1 MNTDKWIFSRIITEP
16 PFTILT
22 GGEMPSAHYTKGE
35 IIMNTTT
42 ITTFNNE
49 EFGNVR
55 TLTIEGEPWFVGKDI
70 AECLGYTNTKKA
82 IRDHIDNEDKI
93 MGEQNVTPSI
103 TDNLGRKQYP
113 TFINESGIY
122 SLILGSKLESAKK
135 FKRWVTSEVLPSLRK
150 TGTYTVVAAQPSATS
165 SIVVRP
171 TSDIELPKA
180 TNTWYLKNRKRL
192 RELCDLM
199 DIERRT
205 LYHLILTE
213 IGKTIDIEQ
222 SKSIYTRDHGF
233 PPEFIMDVVG
243 YFTKMQEI
251 ADEYLDRLLEKYES
265 LDSDNDEED
274 ESVW

>member
-1 MNTDKWIFSRIITEP
+1 
-16 PFTILT
+16 
-22 GGEMPSAHYTKGE
+22 
-35 IIMNTTT
+35 MNTTA

-55 TLTIEGEPWFVGKDI
+55 TLTIDGEPWFVGKDI
-70 AECLGYTNTKKA
+70 AECLGYSRSTKAVSDHVDEEDIDGIPIQDSIGRMQNTP
-82 IRDHIDNEDKI
+82 I
-93 MGEQNVTPSI
+93 
-103 TDNLGRKQYP
+103 
-113 TFINESGIY
+113 INESGVY
-122 SLILGSKLESAKK
+122 ALILSSKLESAKK

-150 TGTYTVVAAQPSATS
+150 TGTYTVVTTQPSATS
-165 SIVVRP
+165 SIVVQP

-180 TNTWYLKNRKRL
+180 TNTWYLKNRKRI

-265 LDSDNDEED
+265 LDSDDDEED
-274 ESVW
+274 ENVW

>member
-1 MNTDKWIFSRIITEP
+1 
-16 PFTILT
+16 
-22 GGEMPSAHYTKGE
+22 
-35 IIMNTTT
+35 MNTTA

-55 TLTIEGEPWFVGKDI
+55 TYMIKGEPWFIGKDI
-70 AECLGYTNTKKA
+70 ATILNYTNTSKA
-82 IRDHIDNEDKI
+82 IRDHVDNDDKLTERI
-93 MGEQNVTPSI
+93 VLSGQNREVI
-103 TDNLGRKQYP
+103 
-113 TFINESGIY
+113 FINESGFY
-122 SLILGSKLESAKK
+122 SLILSSKMPNAKK

-150 TGTYTVVAAQPSATS
+150 TGTYTVVTTQPSATS
-165 SIVVRP
+165 SIIVQP

-180 TNTWYLKNRKRL
+180 TNTWYLKNRKRI

-265 LDSDNDEED
+265 LDSDDDEED
-274 ESVW
+274 ENVW

>member
-1 MNTDKWIFSRIITEP
+1 
-16 PFTILT
+16 
-22 GGEMPSAHYTKGE
+22 
-35 IIMNTTT
+35 MNTTV

-49 EFGNVR
+49 EFCNVR
-55 TLTIEGEPWFVGKDI
+55 TLTIDGDPWFVGKDI
-70 AECLGYTNTKKA
+70 AECLGYSNTKDALRKHV
-82 IRDHIDNEDKI
+82 DSEDKI
-93 MGEQNVTPSI
+93 MGSQNATPSI
-103 TDNLGRKQYP
+103 TDNLGRKQFP
-113 TFINESGIY
+113 TFINESGVY

-150 TGTYTVVAAQPSATS
+150 TGTYTVVTAQPSVTS
-165 SIVVRP
+165 SIIVQS

-180 TNTWYLKNRKRL
+180 TNTWYLKNRKRI

-265 LDSDNDEED
+265 LDSDNDEKD

>member
-1 MNTDKWIFSRIITEP
+1 
-16 PFTILT
+16 
-22 GGEMPSAHYTKGE
+22 
-35 IIMNTTT
+35 MNTTA

-55 TLTIEGEPWFVGKDI
+55 TLTIDGEPWFVGKDI
-70 AECLGYTNTKKA
+70 AECLGYSRSTKAVSDHVDEEDIDGIPIQDSIGRMQNTP
-82 IRDHIDNEDKI
+82 I
-93 MGEQNVTPSI
+93 
-103 TDNLGRKQYP
+103 
-113 TFINESGIY
+113 INESGVY
-122 SLILGSKLESAKK
+122 ALILSSKLESAKK

-165 SIVVRP
+165 SIVVQP

-180 TNTWYLKNRKRL
+180 TNTWYLKNRKRI

-199 DIERRT
+199 DIECRT

-265 LDSDNDEED
+265 LDSDDDEED
-274 ESVW
+274 ENVW

>member
-1 MNTDKWIFSRIITEP
+1 
-16 PFTILT
+16 
-22 GGEMPSAHYTKGE
+22 
-35 IIMNTTT
+35 MNTTAIT
-42 ITTFNNE
+42 IFNNE

-55 TLTIEGEPWFVGKDI
+55 TLTINGEAWFVGKDI
-70 AECLGYTNTKKA
+70 AECLGYSRSTKAVSDHVDDEDIDGIPIQDSIGRMQNTP
-82 IRDHIDNEDKI
+82 I
-93 MGEQNVTPSI
+93 
-103 TDNLGRKQYP
+103 
-113 TFINESGIY
+113 INESGVY
-122 SLILGSKLESAKK
+122 SLILSSKLESAKK
-135 FKRWVTSEVLPSLRK
+135 FKKWVTSEVLPSLRK
-150 TGTYTVVAAQPSATS
+150 TGTYTVVAAQPSTTS
-165 SIVVRP
+165 SIVVQP

-180 TNTWYLKNRKRL
+180 TNTWYLKNRKL
-192 RELCDLM
+192 IRELCDLM

-265 LDSDNDEED
+265 LNSDNDEED

>member
-1 MNTDKWIFSRIITEP
+1 
-16 PFTILT
+16 
-22 GGEMPSAHYTKGE
+22 
-35 IIMNTTT
+35 MNTTA

-55 TLTIEGEPWFVGKDI
+55 TLTIDGDPWFVGKDI
-70 AECLGYTNTKKA
+70 AECLGYSKA
-82 IRDHIDNEDKI
+82 RNAISSHVDNEDKKDAPI
-93 MGEQNVTPSI
+93 QGT
-103 TDNLGRKQYP
+103 LGGTQTMKVV
-113 TFINESGIY
+113 NESGVY
-122 SLILGSKLESAKK
+122 SLIFGSKLESAKK
-135 FKRWVTSEVLPSLRK
+135 FKKWVTSEVLPSLRK
-150 TGTYTVVAAQPSATS
+150 TGTCTVVATQPSATS
-165 SIVVRP
+165 SIIVQP
-171 TSDIELPKA
+171 MSDIELPKA
-180 TNTWYLKNRKRL
+180 TNTWYLKNRKRI

-233 PPEFIMDVVG
+233 PPEFIMDVAG

-265 LDSDNDEED
+265 LNSDNDEED
-274 ESVW
+274 ESV

>member
-1 MNTDKWIFSRIITEP
+1 
-16 PFTILT
+16 
-22 GGEMPSAHYTKGE
+22 
-35 IIMNTTT
+35 MNTTA

-55 TLTIEGEPWFVGKDI
+55 TLTIDGEPWFVGKDI
-70 AECLGYTNTKKA
+70 AECLGYSRSTKAVSDHVDEEDIDGIPIQDSIGRMQNTP
-82 IRDHIDNEDKI
+82 I
-93 MGEQNVTPSI
+93 
-103 TDNLGRKQYP
+103 
-113 TFINESGIY
+113 INESGVY
-122 SLILGSKLESAKK
+122 ALILSSKLESAKK

-150 TGTYTVVAAQPSATS
+150 TGTYTVVTAQPNATS
-165 SIVVRP
+165 SIVVQP

-180 TNTWYLKNRKRL
+180 TNTWYLKNRKRI

>member
-1 MNTDKWIFSRIITEP
+1 
-16 PFTILT
+16 
-22 GGEMPSAHYTKGE
+22 
-35 IIMNTTT
+35 MNTTAIT
-42 ITTFNNE
+42 IFNNE
-49 EFGNVR
+49 EFGNMR
-55 TLTIEGEPWFVGKDI
+55 ALTINGEPWFVGKDI
-70 AECLGYTNTKKA
+70 AECLGYSRSTKAVSDHVDEEDIDGIPIQDSIGRMQNTP
-82 IRDHIDNEDKI
+82 I
-93 MGEQNVTPSI
+93 
-103 TDNLGRKQYP
+103 
-113 TFINESGIY
+113 INESGVY
-122 SLILGSKLESAKK
+122 SLILSSKLESAKK
-135 FKRWVTSEVLPSLRK
+135 FKKWVTSEVLPSLRK
-150 TGTYTVVAAQPSATS
+150 TGTYTVMAAQPTTTS
-165 SIVVRP
+165 SIVVQP

-180 TNTWYLKNRKRL
+180 TNTWYLKNRKRI
-192 RELCDLM
+192 RELCNLM

-265 LDSDNDEED
+265 LNSDDDEED

>member
-1 MNTDKWIFSRIITEP
+1 
-16 PFTILT
+16 
-22 GGEMPSAHYTKGE
+22 
-35 IIMNTTT
+35 MNTTAIT
-42 ITTFNNE
+42 IFNNE

-55 TLTIEGEPWFVGKDI
+55 TLTINGEPWFVGKDI
-70 AECLGYTNTKKA
+70 AKCLGYSRSTKAVSDHVDEEDIDGIPIQDSIGRMQNTP
-82 IRDHIDNEDKI
+82 I
-93 MGEQNVTPSI
+93 
-103 TDNLGRKQYP
+103 
-113 TFINESGIY
+113 INESGVY
-122 SLILGSKLESAKK
+122 SLILSSKLESAKK
-135 FKRWVTSEVLPSLRK
+135 FKKWVTSEVLPSLRK
-150 TGTYTVVAAQPSATS
+150 TGTYTVVATQPSTTS
-165 SIVVRP
+165 SIIVQP

-180 TNTWYLKNRKRL
+180 TNTWYLKNRKRI

-265 LDSDNDEED
+265 LNSDNDEED

>member
-1 MNTDKWIFSRIITEP
+1 
-16 PFTILT
+16 
-22 GGEMPSAHYTKGE
+22 
-35 IIMNTTT
+35 MNTTAIT
-42 ITTFNNE
+42 IFNNE

-55 TLTIEGEPWFVGKDI
+55 TLTINGEPWFVGKDI
-70 AECLGYTNTKKA
+70 AKCLGYSRSTKAVSDHVDEEDIDGIPIQDSIGRMQNTP
-82 IRDHIDNEDKI
+82 I
-93 MGEQNVTPSI
+93 
-103 TDNLGRKQYP
+103 
-113 TFINESGIY
+113 INESGVY
-122 SLILGSKLESAKK
+122 SLILSSKLESAKK
-135 FKRWVTSEVLPSLRK
+135 FKKWVTSEVLPSLRK
-150 TGTYTVVAAQPSATS
+150 TGTYTVVATQPSTTS
-165 SIVVRP
+165 SIIVQP

-180 TNTWYLKNRKRL
+180 TNTWYLKNRKRI

-199 DIERRT
+199 DVERRT

-265 LDSDNDEED
+265 LNSDNDEED

>member
-1 MNTDKWIFSRIITEP
+1 
-16 PFTILT
+16 
-22 GGEMPSAHYTKGE
+22 
-35 IIMNTTT
+35 MNTTA

-55 TLTIEGEPWFVGKDI
+55 TLTIDGDPWFVGKDI
-70 AECLGYTNTKKA
+70 AECLGYSNTKDALRKHV
-82 IRDHIDNEDKI
+82 DSEDKI
-93 MGEQNVTPSI
+93 MGSQNATPSI
-103 TDNLGRKQYP
+103 TDNLGRKQFP
-113 TFINESGIY
+113 TFINESGVF

-150 TGTYTVVAAQPSATS
+150 TGTYTVVTAQPSVTS
-165 SIVVRP
+165 SIIVQS

-180 TNTWYLKNRKRL
+180 TNTWYLKNRKRI

-213 IGKTIDIEQ
+213 IGNTIDIEQ

-251 ADEYLDRLLEKYES
+251 ADEYLDILLEKYES
-265 LDSDNDEED
+265 LNSDNDEED

>member
-1 MNTDKWIFSRIITEP
+1 
-16 PFTILT
+16 
-22 GGEMPSAHYTKGE
+22 
-35 IIMNTTT
+35 MNTTVIT
-42 ITTFNNE
+42 IFNNE

-55 TLTIEGEPWFVGKDI
+55 TLTINGEPWFVGKDI
-70 AECLGYTNTKKA
+70 AECLGYSRSTKAVSDHVDEEDIDGIPIQDSIGRMQNTP
-82 IRDHIDNEDKI
+82 I
-93 MGEQNVTPSI
+93 
-103 TDNLGRKQYP
+103 L
-113 TFINESGIY
+113 NESGVY
-122 SLILGSKLESAKK
+122 SLILSSKLESAKK
-135 FKRWVTSEVLPSLRK
+135 FKKWVTSEVLPSLRK
-150 TGTYTVVAAQPSATS
+150 TGTYTVMATQPNTTS
-165 SIVVRP
+165 SIIVQP

-199 DIERRT
+199 NIERRT

-213 IGKTIDIEQ
+213 IGNTIDIEQ

-265 LDSDNDEED
+265 LNSDNDEED

>member
-1 MNTDKWIFSRIITEP
+1 
-16 PFTILT
+16 
-22 GGEMPSAHYTKGE
+22 
-35 IIMNTTT
+35 MNTTAIT
-42 ITTFNNE
+42 IFNNE
-49 EFGNVR
+49 EFGNVI
-55 TLTIEGEPWFVGKDI
+55 TLTINGEPWFVGKDI
-70 AECLGYTNTKKA
+70 AECLGYSRSTKAVSDHVDEEDIDGIPIQDSIGRMQNTP
-82 IRDHIDNEDKI
+82 I
-93 MGEQNVTPSI
+93 
-103 TDNLGRKQYP
+103 
-113 TFINESGIY
+113 INESGVY
-122 SLILGSKLESAKK
+122 SLILSSKLESAKK
-135 FKRWVTSEVLPSLRK
+135 FKKWVTSEVLPSLRK
-150 TGTYTVVAAQPSATS
+150 TGTYTVMATQPSAIS
-165 SIVVRP
+165 SIIVQP
-171 TSDIELPKA
+171 MSDIELPKA
-180 TNTWYLKNRKRL
+180 TNTWYLKNRKRI

-265 LDSDNDEED
+265 LNSDNDEED

>member
-1 MNTDKWIFSRIITEP
+1 
-16 PFTILT
+16 
-22 GGEMPSAHYTKGE
+22 
-35 IIMNTTT
+35 MNTTA

-55 TLTIEGEPWFVGKDI
+55 TLTINGEPWFVGKDI
-70 AECLGYTNTKKA
+70 AECLGYSRSTKAVSDHVDEEDIDGIPIQDSIGRMQNTP
-82 IRDHIDNEDKI
+82 I
-93 MGEQNVTPSI
+93 
-103 TDNLGRKQYP
+103 
-113 TFINESGIY
+113 INESGVY
-122 SLILGSKLESAKK
+122 SLILSSKLESAKK
-135 FKRWVTSEVLPSLRK
+135 FKKWVTSEVLPSLRK
-150 TGTYTVVAAQPSATS
+150 TGTYTVMATQPNTTS
-165 SIVVRP
+165 SIIVQP

-199 DIERRT
+199 NIERRT

-213 IGKTIDIEQ
+213 IGNTIDIEQ

-265 LDSDNDEED
+265 LNSDNDEED

>member
-1 MNTDKWIFSRIITEP
+1 
-16 PFTILT
+16 
-22 GGEMPSAHYTKGE
+22 
-35 IIMNTTT
+35 MNTTA

-55 TLTIEGEPWFVGKDI
+55 TLTIDGEPWFVGKDI
-70 AECLGYTNTKKA
+70 AECLGYSNTKDALRKHV
-82 IRDHIDNEDKI
+82 DSDDKI
-93 MGEQNVTPSI
+93 MGSQNATPSI
-103 TDNLGRKQYP
+103 TDNLGRKQFP
-113 TFINESGIY
+113 TFINESGVY

-150 TGTYTVVAAQPSATS
+150 TGTYTVVAAQPNATS
-165 SIVVRP
+165 SIVVQP

-180 TNTWYLKNRKRL
+180 TNTWYLKNRKRI

-213 IGKTIDIEQ
+213 IGKAIDIEQ

-251 ADEYLDRLLEKYES
+251 ADEYIDRLLEKYES
-265 LDSDNDEED
+265 LDSDDDEED
-274 ESVW
+274 ENVW

>member
-1 MNTDKWIFSRIITEP
+1 
-16 PFTILT
+16 
-22 GGEMPSAHYTKGE
+22 
-35 IIMNTTT
+35 MNTTA

-55 TLTIEGEPWFVGKDI
+55 TLTIDGEPWFVGKDI
-70 AECLGYTNTKKA
+70 AECLGYSRSTKAVSDHVDEEDIDGIPIQDSIGRMQNTP
-82 IRDHIDNEDKI
+82 I
-93 MGEQNVTPSI
+93 
-103 TDNLGRKQYP
+103 
-113 TFINESGIY
+113 INESGVY
-122 SLILGSKLESAKK
+122 SLILSSKLESAKK
-135 FKRWVTSEVLPSLRK
+135 FKKWVTSEVLPSLRK
-150 TGTYTVVAAQPSATS
+150 TGTYTVMATQPNTTS
-165 SIVVRP
+165 SIIVQP

-192 RELCDLM
+192 RELCDPM
-199 DIERRT
+199 NIERRT

-213 IGKTIDIEQ
+213 IGNTIDIEQ

-265 LDSDNDEED
+265 LNSDNDEED

>member
-1 MNTDKWIFSRIITEP
+1 
-16 PFTILT
+16 
-22 GGEMPSAHYTKGE
+22 
-35 IIMNTTT
+35 MNTTAIT
-42 ITTFNNE
+42 IFNNE

-55 TLTIEGEPWFVGKDI
+55 TLTINGEPWFVGKDI
-70 AECLGYTNTKKA
+70 AECLGYSRSTKAVSDHVDEEDIDGIPIQDSIGRMQNTP
-82 IRDHIDNEDKI
+82 I
-93 MGEQNVTPSI
+93 
-103 TDNLGRKQYP
+103 
-113 TFINESGIY
+113 INESGVY
-122 SLILGSKLESAKK
+122 SLILSSKLESAKK
-135 FKRWVTSEVLPSLRK
+135 FKKWVTSEVLPSLRK
-150 TGTYTVVAAQPSATS
+150 TGTYTVVATQPSTTS
-165 SIVVRP
+165 SIIVQP

-180 TNTWYLKNRKRL
+180 TNTWYLKNRKRI

-205 LYHLILTE
+205 LYHLIMTE

-233 PPEFIMDVVG
+233 QPEFIMDVVG

-265 LDSDNDEED
+265 LNSDNDDED

>member
-1 MNTDKWIFSRIITEP
+1 
-16 PFTILT
+16 
-22 GGEMPSAHYTKGE
+22 
-35 IIMNTTT
+35 MNTTA

-55 TLTIEGEPWFVGKDI
+55 TLTIDGDPWFVGKDI
-70 AECLGYTNTKKA
+70 AECLGYSNTKDALRKHV
-82 IRDHIDNEDKI
+82 DSEDKI
-93 MGEQNVTPSI
+93 MGSQNATPSI
-103 TDNLGRKQYP
+103 TDNLGRKQFP
-113 TFINESGIY
+113 TFINESGVY
-122 SLILGSKLESAKK
+122 SLIFGSKLESAKK
-135 FKRWVTSEVLPSLRK
+135 FKKWVTSEVLPSLRK
-150 TGTYTVVAAQPSATS
+150 TGTYTVVATQPSATS
-165 SIVVRP
+165 SIIVQP
-171 TSDIELPKA
+171 MSDIELPKA
-180 TNTWYLKNRKRL
+180 TNTWYLKNRKRI

-243 YFTKMQEI
+243 YFTKMQVI

-265 LDSDNDEED
+265 LNSDNDEED
-274 ESVW
+274 ESV

>member
-1 MNTDKWIFSRIITEP
+1 
-16 PFTILT
+16 
-22 GGEMPSAHYTKGE
+22 
-35 IIMNTTT
+35 MNTTA

-55 TLTIEGEPWFVGKDI
+55 TLTIDGDPWFVGKDI
-70 AECLGYTNTKKA
+70 AECLGYSNTKDALRKHV
-82 IRDHIDNEDKI
+82 DSEDKI
-93 MGEQNVTPSI
+93 MGSQNATPSI
-103 TDNLGRKQYP
+103 TDNLGRKQFP
-113 TFINESGIY
+113 TFINESGVY

-150 TGTYTVVAAQPSATS
+150 TGTYTVVTAQPSVTS
-165 SIVVRP
+165 SIIVQS

-180 TNTWYLKNRKRL
+180 TNTWYLKNRKRI
-192 RELCDLM
+192 RELCGLM

-265 LDSDNDEED
+265 LDSDNDEKD

>member
-1 MNTDKWIFSRIITEP
+1 
-16 PFTILT
+16 
-22 GGEMPSAHYTKGE
+22 
-35 IIMNTTT
+35 MNTTA

-55 TLTIEGEPWFVGKDI
+55 TLTIDGDPWFVGKDI
-70 AECLGYTNTKKA
+70 AECLGYSNTKDALRKHV
-82 IRDHIDNEDKI
+82 DSEDKI
-93 MGEQNVTPSI
+93 MGSQNATPSI
-103 TDNLGRKQYP
+103 TDNLGRKQFP
-113 TFINESGIY
+113 TFINESGVY

-150 TGTYTVVAAQPSATS
+150 TGTYTVVTAQPSATS
-165 SIVVRP
+165 SIIVQP
-171 TSDIELPKA
+171 TSNIELPKA
-180 TNTWYLKNRKRL
+180 TNTWYLKNRKRI

-265 LDSDNDEED
+265 LNSDD

>member
-1 MNTDKWIFSRIITEP
+1 
-16 PFTILT
+16 
-22 GGEMPSAHYTKGE
+22 
-35 IIMNTTT
+35 MNTTA

-55 TLTIEGEPWFVGKDI
+55 TLTIDGEPWFVGKDI

-82 IRDHIDNEDKI
+82 VRDHIDNEDKI
-93 MGEQNVTPSI
+93 MGEQNVTPSLK
-103 TDNLGRKQYP
+103 DNLGRKQYP
-113 TFINESGIY
+113 TFINESGVY
-122 SLILGSKLESAKK
+122 SLILSSKLESAKK

-150 TGTYTVVAAQPSATS
+150 TGTYTVVATQPSATS
-165 SIVVRP
+165 SIIVQP

-180 TNTWYLKNRKRL
+180 TNTWYLKNRKRI

-265 LDSDNDEED
+265 LDSDDDEED

>member
-1 MNTDKWIFSRIITEP
+1 
-16 PFTILT
+16 
-22 GGEMPSAHYTKGE
+22 MPSAHYTKGE

>member
-1 MNTDKWIFSRIITEP
+1 
-16 PFTILT
+16 
-22 GGEMPSAHYTKGE
+22 
-35 IIMNTTT
+35 MNTTAIT
-42 ITTFNNE
+42 IFNNE

-55 TLTIEGEPWFVGKDI
+55 TLTMNGEAWFVGKDI
-70 AECLGYTNTKKA
+70 AECLGYSRSTKAVSDHVDDEDIDGIPIQDSIGRMQNTP
-82 IRDHIDNEDKI
+82 I
-93 MGEQNVTPSI
+93 
-103 TDNLGRKQYP
+103 
-113 TFINESGIY
+113 INESGVY
-122 SLILGSKLESAKK
+122 SLILSSKLESAKK
-135 FKRWVTSEVLPSLRK
+135 FKKWVTSEVLPSLRK
-150 TGTYTVVAAQPSATS
+150 TGTYTVVAAQPSTTS
-165 SIVVRP
+165 SIVVQP

-180 TNTWYLKNRKRL
+180 TNTWYLKNRKRI

-265 LDSDNDEED
+265 LNSDNDEED

>member
-1 MNTDKWIFSRIITEP
+1 
-16 PFTILT
+16 
-22 GGEMPSAHYTKGE
+22 
-35 IIMNTTT
+35 MNTTAIT
-42 ITTFNNE
+42 IFNNE

-55 TLTIEGEPWFVGKDI
+55 TLTINGEPWFVGKDI
-70 AECLGYTNTKKA
+70 AECLGYSRSTKAVSDHVDEEDIDGIPIQDSIGRMQNTP
-82 IRDHIDNEDKI
+82 I
-93 MGEQNVTPSI
+93 
-103 TDNLGRKQYP
+103 
-113 TFINESGIY
+113 INESGIY
-122 SLILGSKLESAKK
+122 SLILSSKLESAKK
-135 FKRWVTSEVLPSLRK
+135 FKKWVTFEVLPSLRK
-150 TGTYTVVAAQPSATS
+150 TGTYTVVASQPSTTS
-165 SIVVRP
+165 SIVVQP

-180 TNTWYLKNRKRL
+180 TNTWYLKNRKRI

-265 LDSDNDEED
+265 LNSDNDEED
-274 ESVW
+274 ESMW

>member
-1 MNTDKWIFSRIITEP
+1 
-16 PFTILT
+16 
-22 GGEMPSAHYTKGE
+22 
-35 IIMNTTT
+35 MNTTA

-55 TLTIEGEPWFVGKDI
+55 TLTIDGDPWFVGKDI
-70 AECLGYTNTKKA
+70 AECLGYSNTKDALRKHV
-82 IRDHIDNEDKI
+82 DSEDKI
-93 MGEQNVTPSI
+93 MGSQNATPSI
-103 TDNLGRKQYP
+103 TDNLGRKQFP
-113 TFINESGIY
+113 TFINESGVY

-150 TGTYTVVAAQPSATS
+150 TGTYTVVTAQPSVTS
-165 SIVVRP
+165 SIIVQS

-180 TNTWYLKNRKRL
+180 TNTWYLKNRKRI

-265 LDSDNDEED
+265 LDSDNDKED
-274 ESVW
+274 ESIW

>member
-1 MNTDKWIFSRIITEP
+1 
-16 PFTILT
+16 
-22 GGEMPSAHYTKGE
+22 
-35 IIMNTTT
+35 MNTTA

-103 TDNLGRKQYP
+103 TDSLGRKQYP
-113 TFINESGIY
+113 TFINESGVY

-135 FKRWVTSEVLPSLRK
+135 FKRWVTSEVLPSIRK
-150 TGTYTVVAAQPSATS
+150 TGTYTVVAPQPNTTS
-165 SIVVRP
+165 SIVVQP

-180 TNTWYLKNRKRL
+180 TNTWYLRNRKCL

-199 DIERRT
+199 DIERKT

-265 LDSDNDEED
+265 LDSDDDDEED
-274 ESVW
+274 ESIW

>member
-1 MNTDKWIFSRIITEP
+1 
-16 PFTILT
+16 
-22 GGEMPSAHYTKGE
+22 
-35 IIMNTTT
+35 MNTTAIT
-42 ITTFNNE
+42 IFNNE
-49 EFGNVR
+49 AFGNVR
-55 TLTIEGEPWFVGKDI
+55 TLTINGEPWFVGKDI
-70 AECLGYTNTKKA
+70 AECLGYSRSTKAVSDHVDEEDIDGIPIQDSIGRMQNTP
-82 IRDHIDNEDKI
+82 I
-93 MGEQNVTPSI
+93 
-103 TDNLGRKQYP
+103 
-113 TFINESGIY
+113 INESGVY
-122 SLILGSKLESAKK
+122 SLILSSKLESAKK
-135 FKRWVTSEVLPSLRK
+135 FKKWVTSEVLPSLRK
-150 TGTYTVVAAQPSATS
+150 TGTYTVMATQPNTTS
-165 SIVVRP
+165 SIIVQP

-199 DIERRT
+199 NIERRT

-213 IGKTIDIEQ
+213 IGNTIDIEQ

-265 LDSDNDEED
+265 LNSDNDEED

>member
-1 MNTDKWIFSRIITEP
+1 
-16 PFTILT
+16 
-22 GGEMPSAHYTKGE
+22 
-35 IIMNTTT
+35 MNTTA

-55 TLTIEGEPWFVGKDI
+55 TLTIDGEPWFVGKDI
-70 AECLGYTNTKKA
+70 AECLGYTNT
-82 IRDHIDNEDKI
+82 RDALWKHVEDEDKQQI
-93 MGEQNVTPSI
+93 LKSQIATLENVP
-103 TDNLGRKQYP
+103 NRGL

-122 SLILGSKLESAKK
+122 SLIFGSKLESAKK

-165 SIVVRP
+165 SIVVQP

-180 TNTWYLKNRKRL
+180 TNTWYLKNRKRI

-199 DIERRT
+199 DIERKT

-265 LDSDNDEED
+265 LNSDDDEDDD
-274 ESVW
+274 ENVW

>member
-1 MNTDKWIFSRIITEP
+1 
-16 PFTILT
+16 
-22 GGEMPSAHYTKGE
+22 
-35 IIMNTTT
+35 MNTTA

-55 TLTIEGEPWFVGKDI
+55 TYMIKGEPWFIGKDI
-70 AECLGYTNTKKA
+70 AAILNYTNTSKA
-82 IRDHIDNEDKI
+82 IRDHVDNDDKLTERI
-93 MGEQNVTPSI
+93 VLSGQNREVI
-103 TDNLGRKQYP
+103 
-113 TFINESGIY
+113 FINESGFY
-122 SLILGSKLESAKK
+122 SLILSSKMPNAKK

-150 TGTYTVVAAQPSATS
+150 TGTYTVVTAQPTTTS
-165 SIVVRP
+165 SIVVQP
-171 TSDIELPKA
+171 TSDVELPKA

-251 ADEYLDRLLEKYES
+251 ADEYLDRLLEKHES

>member
-1 MNTDKWIFSRIITEP
+1 
-16 PFTILT
+16 
-22 GGEMPSAHYTKGE
+22 
-35 IIMNTTT
+35 MNTTAIT
-42 ITTFNNE
+42 IFNNE

-55 TLTIEGEPWFVGKDI
+55 TLTINGEPWFVGKDI
-70 AECLGYTNTKKA
+70 AECLGYSRSTKAVSDHVDEEDIDGIPIQDSIGRMQNTP
-82 IRDHIDNEDKI
+82 I
-93 MGEQNVTPSI
+93 
-103 TDNLGRKQYP
+103 
-113 TFINESGIY
+113 INESGVY
-122 SLILGSKLESAKK
+122 SLILSSKLESAKK
-135 FKRWVTSEVLPSLRK
+135 FKKWVTSEVLPSLRK
-150 TGTYTVVAAQPSATS
+150 TGTYTVVATQPSTTS
-165 SIVVRP
+165 SIIVQP

-180 TNTWYLKNRKRL
+180 TNTWYLKNRKRI

-199 DIERRT
+199 DVERRT

-265 LDSDNDEED
+265 LNSDNNEED

>member
-1 MNTDKWIFSRIITEP
+1 
-16 PFTILT
+16 
-22 GGEMPSAHYTKGE
+22 
-35 IIMNTTT
+35 MNTTA

-55 TLTIEGEPWFVGKDI
+55 TLTIDGDSWFVGKDI
-70 AECLGYTNTKKA
+70 AECLGYSNTKDALRKHV
-82 IRDHIDNEDKI
+82 DSEDKI
-93 MGEQNVTPSI
+93 MGSQNATPSI
-103 TDNLGRKQYP
+103 TDNLGRKQFP
-113 TFINESGIY
+113 TFINESGVY

-150 TGTYTVVAAQPSATS
+150 TGTYTVVTAQPSVTS
-165 SIVVRP
+165 SIIVQS
-171 TSDIELPKA
+171 TSDIKLPKA
-180 TNTWYLKNRKRL
+180 TNTWYLKNRKRI

-251 ADEYLDRLLEKYES
+251 ADGYLDRLLEKYES
-265 LDSDNDEED
+265 LDSDNDEKD

>member
-1 MNTDKWIFSRIITEP
+1 
-16 PFTILT
+16 
-22 GGEMPSAHYTKGE
+22 
-35 IIMNTTT
+35 MNTTA

-55 TLTIEGEPWFVGKDI
+55 TYMLDGEPWFIGKDI
-70 AECLGYTNTKKA
+70 ATILSYTNTAKA
-82 IRDHIDNEDKI
+82 IRDHVDEDDKLTERI
-93 MGEQNVTPSI
+93 VLSGQNRDVI
-103 TDNLGRKQYP
+103 
-113 TFINESGIY
+113 FINESGFY
-122 SLILGSKLESAKK
+122 NLILSSKMPNTKK
-135 FKRWVTSEVLPSLRK
+135 FKKWVTSEVLPSLRK
-150 TGTYTVVAAQPSATS
+150 TGTYTVVATQPNTTS
-165 SIVVRP
+165 SIIVQP

-180 TNTWYLKNRKRL
+180 TNTWYLKNRKCL

-199 DIERRT
+199 NIERRT

-265 LDSDNDEED
+265 LNSDDDEDDD

>member
-1 MNTDKWIFSRIITEP
+1 
-16 PFTILT
+16 
-22 GGEMPSAHYTKGE
+22 
-35 IIMNTTT
+35 MNTTA

-55 TLTIEGEPWFVGKDI
+55 TLTIDGDPWFVGKDI
-70 AECLGYTNTKKA
+70 AECLGYSNTKDALRKHV
-82 IRDHIDNEDKI
+82 DSEDKI
-93 MGEQNVTPSI
+93 MGSQNATPSI
-103 TDNLGRKQYP
+103 TDNLGRKQFP
-113 TFINESGIY
+113 TFINESGVY

-150 TGTYTVVAAQPSATS
+150 TGTYTVVTAQPSVTS
-165 SIVVRP
+165 SIIVQS

-180 TNTWYLKNRKRL
+180 TNTWYLKNRKRI

-213 IGKTIDIEQ
+213 IGKAIDIEQ

>member
-1 MNTDKWIFSRIITEP
+1 
-16 PFTILT
+16 
-22 GGEMPSAHYTKGE
+22 
-35 IIMNTTT
+35 MNTTAIT
-42 ITTFNNE
+42 IFNNE

-55 TLTIEGEPWFVGKDI
+55 TLTINGEPWFVGKDI
-70 AECLGYTNTKKA
+70 AECLGYSNTKDALRKHV
-82 IRDHIDNEDKI
+82 DSEDKI
-93 MGEQNVTPSI
+93 MGSQNATPSI
-103 TDNLGRKQYP
+103 TDNLGRKQFP
-113 TFINESGIY
+113 TFINESGVY
-122 SLILGSKLESAKK
+122 SLILSSKLESAKK
-135 FKRWVTSEVLPSLRK
+135 FKKWVTSEVLPSLRK
-150 TGTYTVVAAQPSATS
+150 TGTYTVMAAQPTTTS
-165 SIVVRP
+165 SIVVQP

-180 TNTWYLKNRKRL
+180 TNTWYLKNRKRI
-192 RELCDLM
+192 RELCNLM

-265 LDSDNDEED
+265 LNSDDDEED